1 MADIQL
7 INRVYNLL
15 GRNHQDSSV
24 SDGWG
29 QIIND
34 TIDAKLKIM
43 LESNTWSFAIK
54 FKELAQST
62 STTNPAFKYQY
73 PLPIDCFKVLEV
85 YNPYTQD
92 GIVSISNP
100 IEQYLYEILGNDLF
114 SDTDSILVKYKV
126 GDISISE
133 LPQSF
138 IDSLAYLSAS
148 ELAMNLLE
156 NSQLSQ
162 MFLMSYERY
171 RSIARAN
178 DIQNGR
184 VRRFNA
190 NFNNGGSLNNG

>member
-24 SDGWG
+24 SDEWG

-34 TIDAKLKIM
+34 TIEAKLKIM

>member
-1 MADIQL
+1 MADIQI

-15 GRNHQDSSV
+15 GRSHQDSSV
-24 SDGWG
+24 SDEWG
-29 QIIND
+29 QIISD

-43 LESNTWSFAIK
+43 LESNTWSFAVK
-54 FKELAQST
+54 FKELAQRT

-85 YNPYTQD
+85 YKPYTQD

-100 IEQYLYEILGNDLF
+100 IEPYLYEILGKDLF

-148 ELAMNLLE
+148 ELAINLLE

-171 RSIARAN
+171 RSIARSN
-178 DIQNGR
+178 DIQNGKGR
-184 VRRFNA
+184 
-190 NFNNGGSLNNG
+190 NFNSNFQNNGSLQ

>member
-1 MADIQL
+1 MADIQI

-15 GRNHQDSSV
+15 GRSHQDSSV
-24 SDGWG
+24 SDEWG
-29 QIIND
+29 QIISD
-34 TIDAKLKIM
+34 TVDAKLKIM

-73 PLPIDCFKVLEV
+73 PLPIDCFKVIEI
-85 YNPYTQD
+85 YKPYISGGVTN
-92 GIVSISNP
+92 ISNP
-100 IEQYLYEILGNDLF
+100 IEPYLYEILGKDLF
-114 SDTDSILVKYKV
+114 TDTDSILVKYKV

-138 IDSLAYLSAS
+138 IDSLAYLASS
-148 ELAMNLLE
+148 ELAINLLE

-171 RSIARAN
+171 KSIARSN
-178 DIQNGR
+178 DIQNGK
-184 VRRFNA
+184 VRSFNA
-190 NFNNGGSLNNG
+190 KFNNGASLNNG

>member
-1 MADIQL
+1 
-7 INRVYNLL
+7 
-15 GRNHQDSSV
+15 
-24 SDGWG
+24 
-29 QIIND
+29 
-34 TIDAKLKIM
+34 LKIM

-114 SDTDSILVKYKV
+114 SDIDSILVKYKV

>member
-1 MADIQL
+1 MADIQI

-24 SDGWG
+24 SDEWG
-29 QIIND
+29 QIISD

-100 IEQYLYEILGNDLF
+100 IEHYLYEILGNDLF

-138 IDSLAYLSAS
+138 IDSLAYLASS
-148 ELAMNLLE
+148 ELAINLLE

-162 MFLMSYERY
+162 MFLFSYEKY
-171 RSIARAN
+171 KSIARSN

-184 VRRFNA
+184 GR
-190 NFNNGGSLNNG
+190 NFNSNFQNNGSLK